1 MNNIDTRDNQ
11 DKRVNP
17 LYKPS
22 IQGNPSYIS
31 FRHDTQF
38 FRGYYSR

>member
-1 MNNIDTRDNQ
+1 MNNIDMRDNQ

-17 LYKPS
+17 LYRPS

-31 FRHDTQF
+31 CRHDTQF